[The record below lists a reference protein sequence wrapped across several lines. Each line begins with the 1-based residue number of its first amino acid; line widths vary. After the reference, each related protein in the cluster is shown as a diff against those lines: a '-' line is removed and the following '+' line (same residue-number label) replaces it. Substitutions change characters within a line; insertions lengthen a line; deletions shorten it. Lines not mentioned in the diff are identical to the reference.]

1 MEPGFVDARL
11 REVKDAADA
20 LHALRV
26 AEQLCAQLAF
36 VGTERCKF
44 SAHVRVALLED
55 VFTRL
60 LPAPIG
66 PPAWRAAEATRPKFQ
81 REQTFSAGGECPN
94 CNSLRSLRQSEV
106 FLFWYLVIT
115 PNSPRPI

>member
-1 MEPGFVDARL
+1 M
-11 REVKDAADA
+11 
-20 LHALRV
+20 RV

-66 PPAWRAAEATRPKFQ
+66 PSWLGAQQGPQPSYRV
-81 REQTFSAGGECPN
+81 
-94 CNSLRSLRQSEV
+94 SEV
-106 FLFWYLVIT
+106 KCPT
-115 PNSPRPI
+115 